1 MLHDT
6 LATLSQLFAIHWIG
20 AIHAVKLVSF
30 ALIPAIAI
38 ELLVPA
44 RRLHLPTVL
53 LNLAYAPIYM
63 TLAGMAL
70 YPVDYFIS
78 PMLPRNLLGWA
89 VANQPWWIIGV
100 VTLVYL
106 ALFDFFYYWFHRAQ
120 HRTPLLWRYH
130 RFHHADTNISASS
143 TIRHHWLEEALRYFV
158 LGIPMI
164 ILFGQPDRTLP
175 WLGIIIGVYGMFI
188 HWNVKLPLGPMTL
201 AIVGPQYHRIH
212 HSLKKEHFDKNFA
225 VFFPFWDWLFGTACL
240 PQKGEYA
247 QTGVDDG
254 ASANGLAQLL
264 PYPLLPQTRTPQQ
277 ARQQDSAAAS
287 AAQR

>member
-1 MLHDT
+1 MY
-6 LATLSQLFAIHWIG
+6 AI
-20 AIHAVKLVSF
+20 KLVSF
-30 ALIPAIAI
+30 ALVPAIAI
-38 ELLVPA
+38 ELLRPA
-44 RRLHLPTVL
+44 HRLHLPTVA

-70 YPVDYFIS
+70 YPVDHFIS
-78 PMLPRNLLGWA
+78 PLLPRNLLGWTIA
-89 VANQPWWIIGV
+89 EKPWWIVGA
-100 VTLVYL
+100 VTLMYL
-106 ALFDFFYYWFHRAQ
+106 AIFDFFYYWFHRAQ
-120 HRTPLLWRYH
+120 HRVPLLWRFH

-164 ILFGQPDRTLP
+164 ILFGQPDRTLL
-175 WLGIIIGVYGMFI
+175 WLGVFIGVYGMFI
-188 HWNVKLPLGPMTL
+188 HWNVKLPLGFMTL
-201 AIVGPQYHRIH
+201 VIVGPQYHRIH
-212 HSLKKEHFDKNFA
+212 HSVKKEHFDKNFA

-264 PYPLLPQTRTPQQ
+264 PYPVLLQSGNPRQ
-277 ARQQDSAAAS
+277 APWDSAAEGVV
-287 AAQR
+287 QR